1 MGNCKGEKMIR
12 VDAQNLCLDC
22 GHRHR
27 GKNECVHCDCV
38 WEPVILK
45 TVSWWQKILNWFK

>member
-1 MGNCKGEKMIR
+1 MIR